1 MATQDNPPFNLLRC
15 AVRNASQCLHML
27 VSDDRQPV
35 TLSLSKSVRDRPA
48 SRRLARHEMSD
59 SRTPTR
65 FAKVILPAARSEKA
79 ARRTWST
86 PGRLTRPAAAGIGDT
101 GCLVRTQL
109 EERTTLCG
117 AAVEHGDIVSGLHEV
132 CRHRRA
138 HVAQSNESGLHVVSS
153 VGRSSGSLRG
163 SMLTAR
169 VFLPGYEPLS
179 PCYT

>member
-1 MATQDNPPFNLLRC
+1 MDR
-15 AVRNASQCLHML
+15 ASGE
-27 VSDDRQPV
+27 VSDDAVVPQRDV
-35 TLSLSKSVRDRPA
+35 SDRRVVREHRDN
-48 SRRLARHEMSD
+48 H
-59 SRTPTR
+59 
-65 FAKVILPAARSEKA
+65 V
-79 ARRTWST
+79 
-86 PGRLTRPAAAGIGDT
+86 AAAGIGDT

-138 HVAQSNESGLHVVSS
+138 HVAQSNESSLHVVIS

-163 SMLTAR
+163 TMLTAR

-179 PCYT
+179 PCYTCKRLERSGNVVTNAVTAAANAAFRI